1 MTNHDKIQLV
11 HDALA
16 ECKNSDKLYLLIHEH
31 YQDATWSC
39 SRELR
44 TNCERLIGAL
54 VIQAIAD
61 YEVACKK
68 ARTVEMPGDSDY
80 EKHLLDQADA
90 KVTEMREQGI
100 W

>member
-1 MTNHDKIQLV
+1 METHDKIMLV

-16 ECKNSDKLYLLIHEH
+16 ECKNSDELYLLIHEH

-54 VIQAIAD
+54 VIQAITELEQRIA
-61 YEVACKK
+61 AK
-68 ARTVEMPGDSDY
+68 AERGYNNDDE
-80 EKHLLDQADA
+80 E
-90 KVTEMREQGI
+90 
-100 W
+100 